1 MAQFNWQSEEDAWDV
16 TPPQAPT
23 PPRRWFWP
31 VFILGILLLTIGG
44 AYLAYW
50 RFNQQV
56 EQVLDETTEKVLTSH
71 NLVLEATANADPELY
86 ANLLSGRDV
95 AWTETQVR
103 LLNMRLL
110 FNRPYL
116 GLNTVEIRP
125 SIPPTV
131 TIDPQLTQAIV
142 TSTVVYTSA
151 FAAEPIELQHVSVY
165 RRGSDRWLMAPLTT
179 EGDWTLTEE
188 YVGQR
193 LAAVYPLPDKA
204 HALPLAQRLDQML
217 DAICS
222 GFFDVECDPELY
234 LHLSFDNNPQSLI
247 QMNRPLFN
255 GMFYSLP
262 TPTLAG
268 LPTDTASQEALT
280 RAYAELILAPY
291 LDGAIQTYW
300 AGREQ
305 FIQLALHHHRQEL
318 GLASPAPRPVN
329 PAPPPTISQEIALLC
344 YTNQDIGLLTFNPAE
359 AELKP
364 KLKGQVFTNLLPNP
378 ADEMVALTERLTS
391 SEEERVV
398 LWNIHEPQTHVFPH
412 SNPVLYHIE
421 SFSWRNY
428 PPYHRLMIAS
438 RLKPPN
444 NGNNGNNMPLFFK
457 DVQFLNS
464 CTSGNCPI
472 LSNDFYYDIFWS
484 PDEQHTVLF
493 NTVGQ
498 LFVGDTA
505 GTPRQ
510 FMSYGLNPVWL
521 DNEQFVYVR
530 PLGTPEPGFYLAQVA
545 DYSTTRLLTP
555 NDLTQAAEIPGI
567 PMNLIYADQNPAD
580 PHRFVLFALAEATP
594 GTQHAYLFEYNQT
607 TQELTFLFTSPQ
619 LYAFNQA
626 PSGETLAVTFLSPQN
641 QHEVYVIHLPSQ
653 TTQPYTLPSRPGQ
666 PVIDWSQN
674 GQWLLVLENGQLTL
688 LDTQNQQ
695 FYSYIP
701 DNYGSCLQAGWI
713 TPS

>member
-1 MAQFNWQSEEDAWDV
+1 
-16 TPPQAPT
+16 
-23 PPRRWFWP
+23 
-31 VFILGILLLTIGG
+31 
-44 AYLAYW
+44 
-50 RFNQQV
+50 
-56 EQVLDETTEKVLTSH
+56 
-71 NLVLEATANADPELY
+71 
-86 ANLLSGRDV
+86 
-95 AWTETQVR
+95 
-103 LLNMRLL
+103 
-110 FNRPYL
+110 
-116 GLNTVEIRP
+116 
-125 SIPPTV
+125 
-131 TIDPQLTQAIV
+131 
-142 TSTVVYTSA
+142 
-151 FAAEPIELQHVSVY
+151 
-165 RRGSDRWLMAPLTT
+165 MAPLTT

-247 QMNRPLFN
+247 HMNRPLFN

-262 TPTLAG
+262 TPTLVG
-268 LPTDTASQEALT
+268 LPTDEASQEALT

-291 LDGAIQTYW
+291 LDEAIQTYW
-300 AGREQ
+300 SGRED
-305 FIQLALHHHRQEL
+305 FIQIALYHHRQEL
-318 GLASPAPRPVN
+318 GLTSPAPRPVN
-329 PAPPPTISQEIALLC
+329 PTPPPNLTQEIALLC
-344 YTNQDIGLLTFNPAE
+344 YTNQDIGVFAFNPTNL
-359 AELKP
+359 ELKP
-364 KLKGQVFTNLLPNP
+364 KLKGQIFTNLLPNP
-378 ADEMVALTERLTS
+378 ADDTAALVERLTAPD
-391 SEEERVV
+391 EERVV
-398 LWNIHEPQTHVFPH
+398 MWHSSESQTKVITAP
-412 SNPVLYHIE
+412 NPSQNSLE
-421 SFSWRNY
+421 SLSWRVF

-438 RLKPPN
+438 RLKSPN
-444 NGNNGNNMPLFFK
+444 SGNNTPLFFK
-457 DVQFLNS
+457 DVQFLGR
-464 CTSGNCPI
+464 CTSGDCPL

-484 PDEQHTVLF
+484 PDGQHTVLF

-530 PLGTPEPGFYLAQVA
+530 PLGTPEPGFYLAQVS

-555 NDLTQAAEIPGI
+555 NDLTQAAGIPGI

-580 PHRFVLFALAEATP
+580 PGRFVLFALAEATP

-607 TQELTFLFTSPQ
+607 TQELFFLFTSPQ
-619 LYAFNQA
+619 LYAFNQN
-626 PSGETLAVTFLSPQN
+626 PTGEKLAVTFLSPEN
-641 QHEVYVIHLPSQ
+641 QHEVYVINLPSQ
-653 TTQPYTLPSRPGQ
+653 AAQPYTLPSRPGQ
-666 PVIDWSQN
+666 PAIDWSQN

-713 TPS
+713 NPS